1 MAVYKNIS
9 SKMVIRKVMRDL
21 KPNNAEWIDDS
32 IEWIGEALEHI
43 GSASQL
49 CQKQCT
55 LTIKDHKASYY
66 TS

>member
-9 SKMVIRKVMRDL
+9 SKMIIRKVMRDL

-43 GSASQL
+43 GPRHSYARNNAL
-49 CQKQCT
+49 
-55 LTIKDHKASYY
+55 LT
-66 TS
+66 